1 MSLRTRL
8 LFVVLAVVVPSAIA
22 NGIATWI
29 DRGIQ
34 RQVGELRRETREPLV
49 PAALRACA
57 FSFEGRWDRDGFF
70 AASRIESLPRQRRP
84 KLRGAIESVG
94 ADGSISMYGIEIHVP
109 AQAALPQE
117 TSSDGGVLAV
127 PPDDALATQLA
138 VGRRVEISCR
148 VEPDGTWSA
157 RKIKSDGV
165 KESDKLKGTIRAVRE
180 LGGGELELDLD
191 GLRVRTAA
199 GASSIVARGPLHR
212 MEIAAQTTLALQECQ
227 SAAQE
232 LLKTHYARREALARG
247 ESERASRLE
256 LQAEDVEDR
265 LLDASEEFAH
275 DLADI
280 RESAEDELERA
291 GSSATRREFELRAID
306 ECVEPLEGQRASFDA
321 GLQHLVEL
329 AEQDLD
335 AAQAWLHG
343 SLEPQLRRELA
354 PRVRALEAQAQERL
368 SDELNAIASRSTAAS
383 RWSLGT
389 NAAGLVLALV
399 LGLLVARSIAQPV
412 SELRTAAKRIGDGD
426 LAARV
431 AVRSQDELG
440 VLAGTFNRM
449 AQQLSASTVSVAR
462 LNDVIDSLAGAL
474 FLIDGDGRL
483 TSVNPAALTLLGYAP
498 GELVALTFDDLCG
511 AEAGPGVLRA
521 VAEHGVE
528 SRELS
533 LLRKDGSAIPVAF
546 SGAALGGEGS
556 AERGFVCLVEDLR
569 ERKRMDEALRR
580 SLAEKELLLRELHHR
595 VKNNL
600 QVICSLLD
608 LQSREVSD
616 PRALEKFQESQDR
629 IRSMVLIHEQL
640 YGARDLVAVDMRV
653 YLGLLAS
660 NLVQAHVDPPERIRI
675 EHEVDELHL
684 DLDRAL
690 SCGLI
695 VNELVT
701 NSIKHAFGPVQRGR
715 IVIRCRRAGARIELC
730 VADDGRGLRERERAT
745 SGHLGMELVRAL
757 CDQLR
762 GELSVD
768 GTDGTSVCIEFT

>member
-8 LFVVLAVVVPSAIA
+8 FLVVLAVVIPSAIA

-34 RQVGELRRETREPLV
+34 RQVSALRRETREPLV
-49 PAALRACA
+49 PAALAGSA
-57 FSFEGRWDRDGFF
+57 FSFEGQWDRDGFF
-70 AASRIESLPRQRRP
+70 AASLIESLPRQRRP
-84 KLRGAIESVG
+84 KLRGAIERIG
-94 ADGSISMYGIEIHVP
+94 ADGTIAMYGIEIRVP
-109 AQAALPQE
+109 AQATPTRE
-117 TSSDGGVLAV
+117 SPNDGLVFAAS
-127 PPDDALATQLA
+127 PDDLIATHLVAGQ
-138 VGRRVEISCR
+138 RVEISCR
-148 VEPDGTWSA
+148 VGSDGAWSA

-180 LGGGELELDLD
+180 LEGGGLELDLD

-212 MEIAAQTTLALQECQ
+212 MEIATQTTLALQECQ

-247 ESERASRLE
+247 EDEREERLE
-256 LQAEDVEDR
+256 AQIEDVEDR

-280 RESAEDELERA
+280 RASAQDELERA
-291 GSSATRREFELRAID
+291 GSNASRRESETRAI
-306 ECVEPLEGQRASFDA
+306 EQCIVPLEAQRAGFEQ

-329 AEQDLD
+329 AGSDLD

-383 RWSLGT
+383 RWSLCT
-389 NAAGLVLALV
+389 NAAGIVLALV
-399 LGLLVARSIAQPV
+399 LGLLVSRSIAQPV
-412 SELRTAAKRIGDGD
+412 SELRSAAMRIGDGD

-440 VLAGTFNRM
+440 VLGDTFNRM
-449 AQQLSASTVSVAR
+449 AQQLAASTVSVAR

-474 FLIDGDGRL
+474 FLIDSEGNL
-483 TSVNPAALTLLGYAP
+483 TSVNPAALSLLGYAP
-498 GELVALTFDDLCG
+498 GELVGLPFHAVCG
-511 AEAGPGVLRA
+511 GEAGRGVLRA
-521 VAEHGVE
+521 IVERGVE
-528 SRELS
+528 SRELA
-533 LLRKDGSAIPVAF
+533 LLRKDGAPIPVAF
-546 SGAALGGEGS
+546 SGAALGAEGR

-600 QVICSLLD
+600 QVISSLLD

-616 PRALEKFQESQDR
+616 ARALEKFQESQDR

-640 YGARDLVAVDMRV
+640 YASRDLVAVDMRV
-653 YLGLLAS
+653 YLGLLAA
-660 NLVQAHVDPPERIRI
+660 NLAQAHVDPPERIRI
-675 EHEVDELHL
+675 VHEVDELRL

-701 NSIKHAFGPVQRGR
+701 NSIKHAFGPDERGR
-715 IVIRCRRAGARIELC
+715 IVIRCRAFGTRVRLC

-757 CDQLR
+757 CDQLH

-768 GTDGTSVCIEFT
+768 GSAGTSVCIEFT